1 MAGSEL
7 LADAARIRRLRARLL
22 AWYGL
27 NKRQLPWRDVG
38 DPYQV
43 WISEIMLQQTR
54 VEQMRGYFERFVAAF
69 PTLEALAEAPEE
81 AVLKAWE
88 GLGYYAR
95 ARNLQAAAK
104 KVVAELDGQLPRTP
118 GAAPRAAGDRPLHR
132 RRGQQHR
139 LRRRPPRARRQRHPA
154 SSAGCF
160 SSQKIPPG
168 QR

>member
-1 MAGSEL
+1 MAAPEL
-7 LADAARIRRLRARLL
+7 LADAARIERLRARLL

-27 NKRQLPWRDVG
+27 NKRQLPWREVG

-95 ARNLQAAAK
+95 ARNLQAAAR
-104 KVVAELDGQLPRTP
+104 KVVAEFDGQLPGPWRSCWNCRGSDPTP
-118 GAAPRAAGDRPLHR
+118 
-132 RRGQQHR
+132 
-139 LRRRPPRARRQRHPA
+139 PPRSAASPSTATTRCSTATSPA
-154 SSAGCF
+154 SSAGCC
-160 SSQKIPPG
+160 SSKKTPAG
-168 QR
+168 RR